1 MKELGMRLKNLR
13 EMHGLTQSAAGAL
26 IGEPVGNYQNYEYG
40 DSNPSIEQLIIFA
53 KQFHTSIEYITRGKE
68 NATVYLIEG
77 ISFKERLKELRKK
90 HNLTQQQLAAMLNM
104 KPQNYQKY
112 EYGITV
118 PTIGRIMQLADIFG
132 VTMDDMVGRIK
143 K

>member
-1 MKELGMRLKNLR
+1 MKELGNRLKNLR

-53 KQFHTSIEYITRGKE
+53 KEFHSSIEYITRGRE
-68 NATVYLIEG
+68 NRLIYTNET
-77 ISFKERLKELRKK
+77 ISFHERLKEFRKK
-90 HNLTQQQLAAMLNM
+90 HNLTQQQLATILNM

-112 EYGITV
+112 EYDITI
-118 PTIGRIMQLADIFG
+118 PTLERIMQLADIFG
-132 VTMDDMVGRIK
+132 VTMDDMVGRVRK
-143 K
+143 